1 MARLLILIGLVFA
14 GCTVSQ
20 AAKEAALKETSIFD
34 GLRLMS
40 IDGRPLSQDSYKDKV
55 VLIVN
60 VASQCGFTSQY
71 GALQR
76 LYDRYKSRGLLV
88 IGVPCNQF
96 GQQEPG
102 NEAEIAAFAKRE
114 YGVTF
119 PLLKKQKV
127 KGQMDPLFSRL
138 MGTSVGRHAGV
149 RWNFEKF
156 LVNRRGQLV
165 NRFSSLT
172 KPTDLDLIR
181 EIEGALT
188 TSQE

>member
-1 MARLLILIGLVFA
+1 MARLFILIGLVFC

-20 AAKEAALKETSIFD
+20 AAKEAALKEASVFD

-40 IDGRPLSQDSYKDKV
+40 IDGRPLPEASYKDKV

-71 GALQR
+71 GSLQR

-165 NRFSSLT
+165 NRFTSLT

>member
-1 MARLLILIGLVFA
+1 MFRFYLIACLMLS

-20 AAKEAALKETSIFD
+20 AAKEAALKETSVFE
-34 GLRLMS
+34 GLTLHS
-40 IDGRPLSQDSYKDKV
+40 IDGVVLPPRLYENKV

-76 LYDRYKSRGLLV
+76 LYERYKARGLLV

-102 NEAEIAAFAKRE
+102 TEAEIAAFAKRE

-127 KGQMDPLFSRL
+127 KGQADPLFRRL

-156 LVNRRGQLV
+156 LINRRGQLV

-172 KPTDLDLIR
+172 KPTDLDLVR

-188 TSQE
+188 TSGG